1 MIENSYIELE
11 RFDEENEEDFSTRNI
26 ERFSEAVIWGT
37 DWTIETI
44 VNQIEKG
51 NIELSP
57 KFQRRD
63 AWDEVEKS
71 KLIESL
77 MLGIPVP
84 PIILAEKKDKRGKY
98 IVIDGKQR
106 LLSIAQYCLNNTEF
120 KTLKLKGLE
129 YLSVLNGKTYKE
141 IDEDFNL
148 SAYKDQLDNQ
158 TIRAVV
164 IKNWPSEEFLFT
176 VFLRLN
182 TGSKQLSPQELRQA
196 LHPGE
201 FLDYLDN
208 ATAESETFMKLLRNR
223 EPDSRMRD
231 VELALR
237 YYAFKYCIESYRGKL
252 KEFLDD
258 TCNYLNREWCYKQ
271 SCIEEDFKQ
280 LEASI
285 EFTFEIF
292 GEKDAFSRYTKGKY
306 NKNFNRALYE
316 IFTYYFSIPEIRE
329 SLKDKKDEFKLKFEK
344 ISGSDTKFNDS
355 VASTTKDVNRI
366 EYRFSVMYDLLN
378 GLISC
383 RIPKLINDNSRFFM
397 QY

>member
-1 MIENSYIELE
+1 MIKNSYIELE

-26 ERFSEAVIWGT
+26 EKFSEAVIWGT

-106 LLSIAQYCLNNTEF
+106 LLSIAQYCLDNTEF
-120 KTLKLKGLE
+120 KTLKLKGLD

-148 SAYKDQLDNQ
+148 STYKDQLDNQ

-208 ATAESETFMKLLRNR
+208 ATADSKTFMKLLRNK

-237 YYAFKYCIESYRGKL
+237 YYAFKYCIEDYRGKL
-252 KEFLDD
+252 KEFLDE
-258 TCNYLNREWCYKQ
+258 TCNYLNNEWDHKS
-271 SCIEEDFKQ
+271 SCVEDDFRQ
-280 LEASI
+280 LEESI
-285 EFTFEIF
+285 EFTFSIF
-292 GEKDAFSRYTKGKY
+292 GDKDAFSRYSRGKY
-306 NKNFNRALYE
+306 NRNFNRALYE

-329 SLKDKKDEFKLKFEK
+329 SLQDKKEQFKLKFEE
-344 ISGSDTKFNDS
+344 ISDRDNKFNDS
-355 VASTTKDVNRI
+355 IASTTKEMKRI
-366 EYRFSVMYDLLN
+366 EYRFNIMHSILSELTH
-378 GLISC
+378 C
-383 RIPKLINDNSRFFM
+383 RVPKLINDNSRFYI

>member
-1 MIENSYIELE
+1 MIKNSYIELE

-26 ERFSEAVIWGT
+26 EKFSEAVIWGT

-63 AWDEVEKS
+63 AWDEIEKS

-120 KTLKLKGLE
+120 KTLKLKGLD
-129 YLSVLNGKTYKE
+129 YLSVLNGRTYNE

-148 SAYKDQLDNQ
+148 STYKDQLDNQ

-196 LHPGE
+196 LHPGD

-208 ATAESETFMKLLRNR
+208 ATADSKIFMRLLRND

-237 YYAFKYCIESYRGKL
+237 YYAFKYCIENYRGKL

-258 TCNYLNREWCYKQ
+258 TCNYLNREWCNKS

-280 LEASI
+280 LEESI
-285 EFTFEIF
+285 EFTFSIF
-292 GEKDAFSRYTKGKY
+292 GDKNAFSRYARGRY
-306 NKNFNRALYE
+306 NRNFNRALYE

-329 SLKDKKDEFKLKFEK
+329 ALENKKDQFKLKFED
-344 ISGSDTKFNDS
+344 ISTRDNRFNDS
-355 VASTTKDVNRI
+355 IASTTKDVNRI
-366 EYRFSVMYDLLN
+366 EYRFNVMYNILSELTT
-378 GLISC
+378 C
-383 RIPKLINDNSRFFM
+383 MIPKLINDNSRFYM